1 MLNNPRYAGSN
12 SSLEWFATLAGPFLC
27 EAKKVFVY
35 HSVTAFDRFL
45 FCVFFMRV
53 PQVTGK

>member
-1 MLNNPRYAGSN
+1 MLNILRYAGSN
-12 SSLEWFATLAGPFLC
+12 GSLEWFAMLAGPLLC
-27 EAKKVFVY
+27 EARKIFVY